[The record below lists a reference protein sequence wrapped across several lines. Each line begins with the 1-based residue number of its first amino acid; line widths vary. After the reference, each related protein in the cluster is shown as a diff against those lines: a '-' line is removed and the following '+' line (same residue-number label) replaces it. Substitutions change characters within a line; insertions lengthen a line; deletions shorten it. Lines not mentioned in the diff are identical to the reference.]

1 MMPDKLRSRLEISK
15 VVMYSLKSINL
26 LAKRCA
32 LIVLEAA
39 EILKKKQHNPN
50 RARRCFKVGMNAVK
64 HKK

>member
-39 EILKKKQHNPN
+39 EI
-50 RARRCFKVGMNAVK
+50 
-64 HKK
+64 